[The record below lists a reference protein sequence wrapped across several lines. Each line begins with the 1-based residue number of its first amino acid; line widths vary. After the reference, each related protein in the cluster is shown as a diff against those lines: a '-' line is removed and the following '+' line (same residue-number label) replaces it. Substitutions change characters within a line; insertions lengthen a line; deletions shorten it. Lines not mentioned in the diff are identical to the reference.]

1 MNPALTSHVLDNVKI
16 CFLKVCRADANLHY
30 TPMSP
35 MRRRY
40 SVRSLKNSNTL
51 PCKLRKIDCFI
62 LFLIEPEHE
71 INLRG
76 APYELV
82 PGYFVN
88 SLLVLTTY
96 VIREGSGEH
105 VRLRNLARVSL
116 LTIIKFEVYK
126 DSDQIKF

>member
-1 MNPALTSHVLDNVKI
+1 
-16 CFLKVCRADANLHY
+16 
-30 TPMSP
+30 MSP

-40 SVRSLKNSNTL
+40 SVRSLQNSNTM
-51 PCKLRKIDCFI
+51 PCKLRK
-62 LFLIEPEHE
+62 LFTIEPEHE

-96 VIREGSGEH
+96 VIREGPGEH

>member
-1 MNPALTSHVLDNVKI
+1 MQI
-16 CFLKVCRADANLHY
+16 Y

-35 MRRRY
+35 MRRRC
-40 SVRSLKNSNTL
+40 SARSLQNSDTL

-62 LFLIEPEHE
+62 LFPIEPEHE

-96 VIREGSGEH
+96 VIRVLGKDEH
-105 VRLRNLARVSL
+105 VHPTMLAL
-116 LTIIKFEVYK
+116 W
-126 DSDQIKF
+126 

>member
-1 MNPALTSHVLDNVKI
+1 MQI
-16 CFLKVCRADANLHY
+16 Y

-40 SVRSLKNSNTL
+40 SVRSLQNSNTL
-51 PCKLRKIDCFI
+51 PWKLKKNDCFI
-62 LFLIEPEHE
+62 LLPIEPERE
-71 INLRG
+71 INLRC

-82 PGYFVN
+82 QGYFVN

>member
-1 MNPALTSHVLDNVKI
+1 MQI
-16 CFLKVCRADANLHY
+16 Y

-40 SVRSLKNSNTL
+40 SVRSLQNSNTL
-51 PCKLRKIDCFI
+51 QCKLIIGKLTVLFCFQSNPNMK
-62 LFLIEPEHE
+62 LTC
-71 INLRG
+71 
-76 APYELV
+76 AV
-82 PGYFVN
+82 PHMIFVN

-116 LTIIKFEVYK
+116 LTIIKFEADK

>member
-1 MNPALTSHVLDNVKI
+1 
-16 CFLKVCRADANLHY
+16 
-30 TPMSP
+30 MSP

-40 SVRSLKNSNTL
+40 SVRSLQNSITL
-51 PCKLRKIDCFI
+51 TAVQAWKIDCFI
-62 LFLIEPEHE
+62 LFTVEPQHE

-96 VIREGSGEH
+96 VIREGPGEH

>member
-1 MNPALTSHVLDNVKI
+1 
-16 CFLKVCRADANLHY
+16 
-30 TPMSP
+30 

-40 SVRSLKNSNTL
+40 SVRSLQAVQAW
-51 PCKLRKIDCFI
+51 KIDCFI
-62 LFLIEPEHE
+62 LFTIEPEHE

-76 APYELV
+76 APYELI

-96 VIREGSGEH
+96 VIREGPGEH

>member
-1 MNPALTSHVLDNVKI
+1 MQI
-16 CFLKVCRADANLHY
+16 Y

-40 SVRSLKNSNTL
+40 SVRSLQNSNTL
-51 PCKLRKIDCFI
+51 PCKLKKIDCFI
-62 LFLIEPEHE
+62 LFPIEPERE

-76 APYELV
+76 APYKLV

-96 VIREGSGEH
+96 VIREGSGEL

-126 DSDQIKF
+126 GSDQIKFYTSTYVVF

>member
-1 MNPALTSHVLDNVKI
+1 
-16 CFLKVCRADANLHY
+16 
-30 TPMSP
+30 MSP
-35 MRRRY
+35 MR
-40 SVRSLKNSNTL
+40 TL

-62 LFLIEPEHE
+62 LFPIEPEHE

-82 PGYFVN
+82 PGYFIN

-105 VRLRNLARVSL
+105 VPLRNLVRVSL
-116 LTIIKFEVYK
+116 LTIIKFEVDE

>member
-1 MNPALTSHVLDNVKI
+1 
-16 CFLKVCRADANLHY
+16 
-30 TPMSP
+30 MSP

-40 SVRSLKNSNTL
+40 SVRSLQNSNTL
-51 PCKLRKIDCFI
+51 PCKSGTVFI
-62 LFLIEPEHE
+62 LFTIEPEHE

-96 VIREGSGEH
+96 VIREGPGEH

-126 DSDQIKF
+126 DSDLIKF

>member
-1 MNPALTSHVLDNVKI
+1 
-16 CFLKVCRADANLHY
+16 
-30 TPMSP
+30 MSP

-40 SVRSLKNSNTL
+40 SVRSLQNSNTL
-51 PCKLRKIDCFI
+51 PYKLGKLTD
-62 LFLIEPEHE
+62 E

-96 VIREGSGEH
+96 VIREGPGEH